1 MALGMDL
8 AAWRVLL
15 SHRLEAVARADSMR
29 AIREGLLW
37 VLPCLMVSAVFLVLS
52 VLARVLGLPPAVGD
66 MLAGLHGEI
75 SRILPLLIAASIGY
89 MLAIRHQLPRLP
101 VAFLCFV
108 YVALASY
115 QLSGQPRAAATLVLF
130 IAIAS
135 PLINVPLMARLMR
148 VRWLQVSRGALVS
161 DNVEDAVN
169 MVVPGIVTAALLAAV
184 LALLQQWSGLA
195 HWSLP
200 MDMVDPDRPYFNAVV
215 LTGMN
220 SLLWFFGIHGYH
232 ALQPLFQVLE
242 QAVGWNAIELLTDQ
256 VPQHPLNA
264 GLLGAFAFIGGAGGT
279 LSLVVAVLWRVRSPG
294 LRLLAVASLPMAL
307 LNVNELLLFGIPL
320 ILNPR
325 LLIPFILV
333 PAVNA
338 CLALAAVQ
346 AGWVPMA
353 TVPMPLNAPVVFNA
367 YVSTQGAWSA
377 VALQL
382 ALVLLGACIYAPA
395 VRALERH
402 NATTVHLPGL
412 DTTFTR
418 LQEEGSLYAHDP
430 IVVAQQ
436 GQARR
441 EDLVARVRRMGDYEF
456 FLEYQPQVS
465 QRTGLC
471 VGCEALLRA
480 RDSQGRIQAPG
491 SFLAWLSEAGLMKEV
506 DLWVAAAALRQYRRW
521 RNAGFELPVSI
532 NVTGPTLMSPAHC
545 QRLVALIAPAAGCIS
560 IEITED
566 ALAADVAQ
574 MRDAIARVHAVGA
587 KVSIDDFGTGYSSL
601 SYLHAFA
608 VDTIKIDRSFVV
620 TSTAPQGAR
629 VLEGLL
635 HFCQSLGLGIVV
647 EGVETDEQL
656 QVLPASI
663 DLRVQGWYYSRAL
676 AADDLPAF
684 VQQCAQGAAGKVA
697 PVVPTGPAARPPA

>member
-66 MLAGLHGEI
+66 MLAGLQGEI

-169 MVVPGIVTAALLAAV
+169 MVVPGIATAALLAAV

-200 MDMVDPDRPYFNAVV
+200 MVMVDPDRPYFNAVV

-264 GLLGAFAFIGGAGGT
+264 GLLGNASQLSRRPTDAVKRECVQHVPFFA
-279 LSLVVAVLWRVRSPG
+279 
-294 LRLLAVASLPMAL
+294 
-307 LNVNELLLFGIPL
+307 
-320 ILNPR
+320 
-325 LLIPFILV
+325 
-333 PAVNA
+333 
-338 CLALAAVQ
+338 
-346 AGWVPMA
+346 
-353 TVPMPLNAPVVFNA
+353 
-367 YVSTQGAWSA
+367 
-377 VALQL
+377 
-382 ALVLLGACIYAPA
+382 
-395 VRALERH
+395 
-402 NATTVHLPGL
+402 
-412 DTTFTR
+412 
-418 LQEEGSLYAHDP
+418 
-430 IVVAQQ
+430 
-436 GQARR
+436 
-441 EDLVARVRRMGDYEF
+441 
-456 FLEYQPQVS
+456 
-465 QRTGLC
+465 
-471 VGCEALLRA
+471 
-480 RDSQGRIQAPG
+480 
-491 SFLAWLSEAGLMKEV
+491 
-506 DLWVAAAALRQYRRW
+506 
-521 RNAGFELPVSI
+521 
-532 NVTGPTLMSPAHC
+532 
-545 QRLVALIAPAAGCIS
+545 
-560 IEITED
+560 
-566 ALAADVAQ
+566 
-574 MRDAIARVHAVGA
+574 
-587 KVSIDDFGTGYSSL
+587 
-601 SYLHAFA
+601 
-608 VDTIKIDRSFVV
+608 
-620 TSTAPQGAR
+620 
-629 VLEGLL
+629 
-635 HFCQSLGLGIVV
+635 
-647 EGVETDEQL
+647 
-656 QVLPASI
+656 
-663 DLRVQGWYYSRAL
+663 
-676 AADDLPAF
+676 
-684 VQQCAQGAAGKVA
+684 
-697 PVVPTGPAARPPA
+697 

>member
-1 MALGMDL
+1 MGIDL
-8 AAWRVLL
+8 AAWKVHL
-15 SHRLEAVARADSMR
+15 SHRLEAVARADAMR

-52 VLARVLGLPPAVGD
+52 VLARALGLPQGVVD
-66 MLAGLHGEI
+66 VLAGLHGEI

-89 MLAIRHQLPRLP
+89 MLAIRHRLPRLP

-115 QLSGQPRAAATLVLF
+115 QLSGQPRVAATLVLF

-135 PLINVPLMARLMR
+135 PLVNVPLMARLVR

-169 MVVPGIVTAALLAAV
+169 MVVPGVVTAALLAAV
-184 LALLQQWSGLA
+184 LAALQQWSGLA
-195 HWSLP
+195 QWSLP
-200 MDMVDPDRPYFNAVV
+200 LEVVDPNRSYLSAVM
-215 LTGMN
+215 LTGLN

-232 ALQPLFQVLE
+232 ALQPLFQLLE

-256 VPQHPLNA
+256 VPQYPLNA

-279 LSLVVAVLWRVRSPG
+279 LSLVVAVLWRARSPG
-294 LRLLAVASLPMAL
+294 LRLLAMASLPMAL

-346 AGWVPMA
+346 AGWVPVA
-353 TVPMPLNAPVVFNA
+353 TVAMPLNAPVIFNA
-367 YVSTQGAWSA
+367 YISTQGAWSA
-377 VALQL
+377 VVLQGV
-382 ALVLLGACIYAPA
+382 LVLLGACIYAPA
-395 VRALERH
+395 VRVLERH
-402 NATTVHLPGL
+402 NETTVHLPGL

-418 LQEEGSLYAHDP
+418 LQEEGSLYARDP

-436 GQARR
+436 GQVRR
-441 EDLVARVRRMGDYEF
+441 GELLARVRRMGDYEF

-465 QRTGLC
+465 PRTGLC

-480 RDSQGRIQAPG
+480 RDSQGRIQSPG
-491 SFLAWLSEAGLMKEV
+491 SFLVWLADAGLMKDV

-521 RNAGFELPVSI
+521 RNAGFELPISI
-532 NVTGPTLMSPAHC
+532 NVTGPTLMSPGHC
-545 QRLVALIAPAAGCIS
+545 QRMVDLIAPAAGCIS

-587 KVSIDDFGTGYSSL
+587 KVAIDDFGTGFSSL

-620 TSTAPQGAR
+620 TSTEPQGAR

-635 HFCQSLGLGIVV
+635 HFCQGLGLGIVV
-647 EGVETDEQL
+647 EGVETEGQL
-656 QVLPASI
+656 RVLPATI
-663 DLRVQGWYYSRAL
+663 DLRVQGWHYSRAL

-684 VQQCAQGAAGKVA
+684 VQRCAGAAV
-697 PVVPTGPAARPPA
+697 PMVQPTGPAVRPPV

>member
-1 MALGMDL
+1 MGIDL
-8 AAWRVLL
+8 AAWKAHL
-15 SHRLEAVARADSMR
+15 SHRLEAVARADAMR

-52 VLARVLGLPPAVGD
+52 VLARALGLPSAVVD
-66 MLAGLHGEI
+66 VLAGLHGEI

-89 MLAIRHQLPRLP
+89 MLAIRHRLPRLP

-115 QLSGQPRAAATLVLF
+115 QLSAQPRAAATLVLF

-135 PLINVPLMARLMR
+135 PLINVPLMARLVQ

-169 MVVPGIVTAALLAAV
+169 MVVPGVLTAALLAAV

-195 HWSLP
+195 QWSLP
-200 MDMVDPDRPYFNAVV
+200 MDMLDPDRPYLHAVL

-220 SLLWFFGIHGYH
+220 SLLWFFGVHGYH
-232 ALQPLFQVLE
+232 ALQPLFQLLD

-256 VPQHPLNA
+256 VPQYPLNA

-279 LSLVVAVLWRVRSPG
+279 LSLVVAVLWRGRNPG

-333 PAVNA
+333 PAINA

-346 AGWVPMA
+346 AGWVPIA
-353 TVPMPLNAPVVFNA
+353 TVPMPFTAPVIFNA
-367 YVSTQGAWSA
+367 YASTEGAWSA
-377 VALQL
+377 VALQA

-402 NATTVHLPGL
+402 NETTVHLPGL

-418 LQEEGSLYAHDP
+418 LQEEGSLYARDP

-436 GQARR
+436 GEGRR
-441 EDLVARVRRMGDYEF
+441 RDLLERVRRMGDYEF

-465 QRTGLC
+465 PHTGLC

-480 RDSQGRIQAPG
+480 RDSQGRVQLPG
-491 SFLAWLSEAGLMKEV
+491 SFLVPLSDAGLMKDV

-521 RNAGFELPVSI
+521 RNAGFELPISI

-545 QRLVALIAPAAGCIS
+545 ERLVALIAPAAGSIS

-608 VDTIKIDRSFVV
+608 VDAIKIDRSFVL
-620 TSTAPQGAR
+620 TSTEPQGAR

-635 HFCQSLGLGIVV
+635 HFGQGLGLGIVV
-647 EGVETDEQL
+647 EGVETDGQL
-656 QVLPASI
+656 QVLPAAI
-663 DLRVQGWYYSRAL
+663 DLCVQGWYYSRAL

-684 VQQCAQGAAGKVA
+684 VRQCAAGGGGQAA
-697 PVVPTGPAARPPA
+697 PPAVRPPA